1 MEQSNYTEEMIE
13 EAKAYLRDRL
23 RNQQSMSRRIEELLT
38 LYAEYLLNAL
48 FNSLGG
54 SVENDIELLVNDLI
68 EQILSD
74 CETLVVDEHN
84 RRELVLAYINRDVA
98 GDNLRGRVTERVRTY
113 ANEVMAVYVGG
124 KAIGEN
130 YDTMLSSI
138 KSNLNDP
145 WNNPILVTAREKV
158 EKGEITIPDD
168 VDIDEP
174 SYGQGIAISSLKAL
188 NLMTEYAIAEGWQHY
203 AWLDAK
209 DKGAKGYYRVRM
221 SQYACEL
228 CDSLCGIFYPITDEE
243 HKGLA
248 HPNCVCGII
257 YSYVER
263 L

>member
-1 MEQSNYTEEMIE
+1 MEQSNYTEEQLE
-13 EAKAYLRDRL
+13 EAKEYLRLRL
-23 RNQQSMSRRIEELLT
+23 RNQRSMSADVLRLLEMYAGYLLTALFGNASDNDIQLLIEDLVEQLMTDVELLAVDT
-38 LYAEYLLNAL
+38 HNRK
-48 FNSLGG
+48 
-54 SVENDIELLVNDLI
+54 DLI
-68 EQILSD
+68 
-74 CETLVVDEHN
+74 
-84 RRELVLAYINRDVA
+84 LAYIRRDIE
-98 GDNLRGRVTERVRTY
+98 GDNLRGRISSRVRTY

-130 YDTMLSSI
+130 YETMLSTI

-145 WNNPILVTAREKV
+145 WNNPILVTARERV

-168 VDIDEP
+168 VDLDEP

-188 NLMTEYAIAEGWQHY
+188 DLMTEYAIAEGWME
-203 AWLDAK
+203 WLYLENK

-221 SQYACEL
+221 SQYPCDL

-243 HKGLA
+243 NKGLA